1 MPDKRFKRGKTSGNM
16 ANFGIKRHKKT
27 AVG

>member
-27 AVG
+27 VVG